1 MVIILKSIQQLFNKN
16 SKYKSE
22 AILILVTLLW
32 GATFVIVKEALYDI
46 SSMAFIAI
54 RFMIA
59 GLILLPFMIK
69 KKFTR
74 DTTRAGI
81 LLGFLL
87 FMGFATQTFGLK
99 FTSATKSG
107 FLTGTA
113 VIMIPLLQVIIEKR
127 APTKGVI
134 LGTIIVL
141 IGISFLSSGGSSI
154 VNLLQDIGTN
164 FNFGDGLTLI
174 CALFFALYII
184 FLDVETSKYDFWM
197 LLFLQIITTAVLSVI
212 FLFIFSVA
220 ELETIRV
227 NLTNNLITAVLY
239 TSIFATL
246 ITTALQTKYQKNV
259 TPAKA
264 GIIFSFEPIFAAVF
278 AFFILGEKITN
289 FGYLG
294 AGLIIFGL
302 LVSELYEN
310 LFLKNGRK

>member
-1 MVIILKSIQQLFNKN
+1 MFASN

-22 AILILVTLLW
+22 LILILVTLLW
-32 GATFVIVKEALYDI
+32 GATFVIVKEALNDV
-46 SSMAFIAI
+46 SSMAFIAV
-54 RFMIA
+54 RFLIA
-59 GLILLPFMIK
+59 AAILLPFMRK
-69 KKFTR
+69 KKFTNQNIS
-74 DTTRAGI
+74 AGI
-81 LLGFLL
+81 LLGVLL
-87 FMGFATQTFGLK
+87 FMGFATQTVGLK

-113 VIMIPLLQVIIEKR
+113 VIIVPLLQIIIEKR

-134 LGTIIVL
+134 IGTILVML
-141 IGISFLSSGGSSI
+141 GITFLSSGGNSI
-154 VNLLQDIGTN
+154 LSLLSDLGSN
-164 FNFGDGLTLI
+164 FNIGEGLTLI

-184 FLDVETSKYDFWM
+184 YLDIETSRYDLWT
-197 LLFLQIITTAVLSVI
+197 LLFLQIITTAVLSI
-212 FLFIFSVA
+212 LFLVVFT
-220 ELETIRV
+220 ETNLEPFKFD
-227 NLTNNLITAVLY
+227 LTNNLIWAIFY

-294 AGLIIFGL
+294 AGLIILGL

-310 LFLKNGRK
+310 LFVKK

>member
-1 MVIILKSIQQLFNKN
+1 MLLP
-16 SKYKSE
+16 KYKSE

-32 GATFVIVKEALYDI
+32 GATFVFVKEALNDI

-54 RFMIA
+54 RFFIA
-59 GLILLPFMIK
+59 GLILLPFMIR
-69 KKFTR
+69 KKFTK
-74 DTTRAGI
+74 DTTQAGI

-87 FMGFATQTFGLK
+87 FMGFAAQTVGLK
-99 FTSATKSG
+99 YTSATRSG

-113 VIMIPLLQVIIEKR
+113 VIMIPLLQVLIEKR

-134 LGTIIVL
+134 IGTILVL
-141 IGISFLSSGGSSI
+141 IGISFLSSGGTSI
-154 VNLLQDIGTN
+154 LNLFQDIGAN
-164 FNFGDGLTLI
+164 FNLGDSLTLL
-174 CALFFALYII
+174 CAVFFALYII
-184 FLDVETSKYDFWM
+184 YLYVETVKYDFWI

-212 FLFIFSVA
+212 FLFLFSFA
-220 ELETIRV
+220 DLEQIRINV
-227 NLTNNLITAVLY
+227 NSNLISTILY

-294 AGLIIFGL
+294 AGLIILGL
-302 LVSELYEN
+302 LVSELYES
-310 LFLKNGRK
+310 FILKNGRK

>member
-1 MVIILKSIQQLFNKN
+1 MIISK

-22 AILILVTLLW
+22 AILIFVTLLW
-32 GATFVIVKEALYDI
+32 GATFVVVKEALNDI

-54 RFMIA
+54 RFIIA
-59 GLILLPFMIK
+59 GIILLPFMLK

-74 DTTRAGI
+74 ETTLAGI

-87 FMGFATQTFGLK
+87 FMGFATQTIGLK

-113 VIMIPLLQVIIEKR
+113 VIMIPLLQIIIEKR
-127 APTKGVI
+127 SPTKGVI
-134 LGTIIVL
+134 IGTILVL
-141 IGISFLSSGGSSI
+141 IGVSFLSSGGSSI
-154 VNLLQDIGTN
+154 LNLFQDIGTN
-164 FNFGDGLTLI
+164 FNIGDGLTLI

-184 FLDVETSKYDFWM
+184 YLDVETSKYDFWM
-197 LLFLQIITTAVLSVI
+197 LLFLQIMTTAVLSII
-212 FLFIFSVA
+212 FLFIFSTA
-220 ELETIRV
+220 ELESIEINWTK
-227 NLTNNLITAVLY
+227 NLISAIIY

-264 GIIFSFEPIFAAVF
+264 GIIFSFEPIWAALF
-278 AFFILGEKITN
+278 AFFLLGEKITN

-294 AGLIIFGL
+294 AGLIILGL
-302 LVSELYEN
+302 VVSELYES
-310 LFLKNGRK
+310 LKLQNGN

>member
-1 MVIILKSIQQLFNKN
+1 LHKFIYEYNNLIFNN

-32 GATFVIVKEALYDI
+32 GATFVIVKEALNDI

-54 RFMIA
+54 RFIIA
-59 GLILLPFMIK
+59 GLILLPFMLK
-69 KKFTR
+69 KKFFKENIYS
-74 DTTRAGI
+74 GI
-81 LLGFLL
+81 LLGILL
-87 FMGFATQTFGLK
+87 FMGFASQTIGLK

-113 VIMIPLLQVIIEKR
+113 VIMVPLLQVLIVR
-127 APTKGVI
+127 RFPTKGVI

-141 IGISFLSSGGSSI
+141 IGISFLSSGGNSI
-154 VNLLQDIGTN
+154 FNLFQDIGAN
-164 FNFGDGLTLI
+164 FNIGDGLTLI
-174 CALFFALYII
+174 CAIFFALYII
-184 FLDVETSKYDFWM
+184 YLDVETAKYDFWV
-197 LLFLQIITTAVLSVI
+197 LLFFQIMTTAALSII
-212 FLFIFSVA
+212 FLFLFSFA
-220 ELETIRV
+220 ELESIKV
-227 NLTNNLITAVLY
+227 NLSSNLISAILY

-246 ITTALQTKYQKNV
+246 ITTGLQTKYQKNV

-294 AGLIIFGL
+294 AGLIILGL
-302 LVSELYEN
+302 LVSELYE
-310 LFLKNGRK
+310 LFILKNGR

>member
-1 MVIILKSIQQLFNKN
+1 MKLQN

-32 GATFVIVKEALYDI
+32 GATFVIVKEALNDV
-46 SSMAFIAI
+46 SSMAFIAV
-54 RFMIA
+54 RFLIA
-59 GLILLPFMIK
+59 AVILLPFIRNR
-69 KKFTR
+69 KFTKQNL
-74 DTTRAGI
+74 RAGI
-81 LLGFLL
+81 LLGVLL
-87 FMGFATQTFGLK
+87 FIGFATQTVGLK

-113 VIMIPLLQVIIEKR
+113 VIIVPLLQIIIEKR

-134 LGTIIVL
+134 IGTLLVMLGIA
-141 IGISFLSSGGSSI
+141 FLSSGGSS
-154 VNLLQDIGTN
+154 VYSLLSDLGTN
-164 FNFGDGLTLI
+164 FNIGEGLTLI

-184 FLDVETSKYDFWM
+184 YLDVETTRYDFWT
-197 LLFLQIITTAVLSVI
+197 LLFLQIITTAILSML
-212 FLFIFSVA
+212 FLVVFT
-220 ELETIRV
+220 ETNLEPFKFD
-227 NLTNNLITAVLY
+227 LTNNLIWAIFY
-239 TSIFATL
+239 TSLFATL

-294 AGLIIFGL
+294 AVLIMFGL

-310 LFLKNGRK
+310 IFEKNRNL

>member
-1 MVIILKSIQQLFNKN
+1 MLITN

-32 GATFVIVKEALYDI
+32 GATFVIVKEALNDV

-54 RFMIA
+54 RFIIA
-59 GLILLPFMIK
+59 GLILLPFMLK
-69 KKFTR
+69 RKFNKE
-74 DTTRAGI
+74 TTIAGI

-87 FMGFATQTFGLK
+87 FMGFATQTVGLK

-113 VIMIPLLQVIIEKR
+113 VIMVPLLQILIEKR

-134 LGTIIVL
+134 IGTVIVL
-141 IGISFLSSGGSSI
+141 IGISFLSSGGNSLF
-154 VNLLQDIGTN
+154 NLFQDLGTN
-164 FNFGDGLTLI
+164 FNLGDGLTLI

-184 FLDVETSKYDFWM
+184 YLDVETTKFDFWI
-197 LLFLQIITTAVLSVI
+197 LLFLQIITTAVLSIV
-212 FLFIFSVA
+212 FLLLFSVT
-220 ELETIRV
+220 ELETIKI
-227 NLTNNLITAVLY
+227 NLTSNLISAILY

-264 GIIFSFEPIFAAVF
+264 GIIFSFEPIFAAIF
-278 AFFILGEKITN
+278 AFFILEEKITN

-294 AGLIIFGL
+294 AGLIILGL
-302 LVSELYEN
+302 LVSELYES
-310 LFLKNGRK
+310 FILKNERS

>member
-1 MVIILKSIQQLFNKN
+1 MFASN

-22 AILILVTLLW
+22 LILILVTLLW
-32 GATFVIVKEALYDI
+32 GATFVIVKEALNDV
-46 SSMAFIAI
+46 SSMAFIAV
-54 RFMIA
+54 RFLIA
-59 GLILLPFMIK
+59 AAILLPFMRK
-69 KKFTR
+69 KKFTNQNIS
-74 DTTRAGI
+74 AGI
-81 LLGFLL
+81 LLGVLL
-87 FMGFATQTFGLK
+87 FMGFATQTVGLK

-113 VIMIPLLQVIIEKR
+113 VIIVPLLQIIIEKR

-134 LGTIIVL
+134 IGTILVML
-141 IGISFLSSGGSSI
+141 GITFLSSGGNSI
-154 VNLLQDIGTN
+154 LSLLSDLGSN
-164 FNFGDGLTLI
+164 FNIGEGLTLI

-184 FLDVETSKYDFWM
+184 YLDVETSRYDFWT
-197 LLFLQIITTAVLSVI
+197 LLFLQIITTAVLSI
-212 FLFIFSVA
+212 LFLVVFT
-220 ELETIRV
+220 ETNLEPFKFD
-227 NLTNNLITAVLY
+227 LTNNLIWAIFY

-294 AGLIIFGL
+294 AGLIILGL

-310 LFLKNGRK
+310 LFVKK